1 MNTSETPSGN
11 RLYKSFIYGLRG
23 IRFLLSQRN
32 YRIAIYVTTAGGLL
46 FLWLDRSFLPIFLVM
61 SAVVLVS
68 EGTNSAIE
76 ALCDFVH
83 EDHHPVI
90 GRIKDMAAGNTV
102 VAVAIASVIGLWE
115 FIKLWGPLYGIG
127 LWAVA
132 IAVIFIIFSIWG

>member
-1 MNTSETPSGN
+1 MNISETPSGS

-76 ALCDFVH
+76 VLCDFVH
-83 EDHHPVI
+83 EDPHPVI
-90 GRIKDMAAGNTV
+90 GKIKDMAAGNTV
-102 VAVAIASVIGLWE
+102 VAVAIASVVGLWE
-115 FIKLWGPLYGIG
+115 FIRLWGPLYGIG
-127 LWAVA
+127 LWAIA